1 VVEDDETPRLVLWWQ
16 PLLLLL
22 LSKHTRVGHLWVV
35 SGWVVVIV
43 RFIVLVLFLF
53 FCLHFLGAV
62 LVSIV
67 LVGNGLIFPQ
77 WGIQIFYG
85 MICMRIKR
93 FPYNSTSERVVGGS
107 IIGNASVNSNGRVV
121 WTHLYF

>member
-1 VVEDDETPRLVLWWQ
+1 
-16 PLLLLL
+16 
-22 LSKHTRVGHLWVV
+22 VV